1 MLTEFRAIDPKAM
14 KQNGKLSCYRNDCA
28 AAAFG
33 THQSH
38 SP

>member
-1 MLTEFRAIDPKAM
+1 MLTEFRAVDPHAM